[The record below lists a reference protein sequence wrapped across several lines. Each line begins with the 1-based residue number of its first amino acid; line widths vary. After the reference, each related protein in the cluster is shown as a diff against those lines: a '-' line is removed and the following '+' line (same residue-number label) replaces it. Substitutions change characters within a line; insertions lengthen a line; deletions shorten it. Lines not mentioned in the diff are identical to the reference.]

1 MPLTTAID
9 ISEVRK
15 QRKEQLVLSTYQNGY
30 LEVSFQKKREI
41 YKGVSSE
48 MGYKELSGMKI
59 SLRLDTPKSEF
70 QHHSDKLCDLGL
82 TSLTSVSQIYKQGY
96 CKLAFPGL

>member
-1 MPLTTAID
+1 
-9 ISEVRK
+9 
-15 QRKEQLVLSTYQNGY
+15 
-30 LEVSFQKKREI
+30 
-41 YKGVSSE
+41 
-48 MGYKELSGMKI
+48 MGYKELSGMKT
-59 SLRLDTPKSEF
+59 SLRLDTPKSGVWWF